1 MTRVTDIDSRFPPP
15 HPHDLRSPREFVMTQ
30 PASRRPNED
39 NIIYRQVRPGVD
51 IPASG
56 EYQRAPPRPFPV
68 YPAPSSYVDI
78 RGPSAH
84 QRIPEHRDVIY
95 VE

>member
-1 MTRVTDIDSRFPPP
+1 MTRVTDINSRFPPP
-15 HPHDLRSPREFVMTQ
+15 DPHDLQSRREFVMIQ
-30 PASRRPNED
+30 QASQRHNGD

-51 IPASG
+51 IPAG
-56 EYQRAPPRPFPV
+56 EEYQRAPQRPFPV
-68 YPAPSSYVDI
+68 YPARSSYVDI